1 MFTVQTKLSCVA
13 SPSLLLC
20 ALITPQ
26 SPHRVL
32 LGSDSGELTV
42 YLQLGPG
49 HLVKEGSLTAHSAG
63 VTCLAAGDSSLVS
76 ASQDGSAKLWSL
88 GQLEEKL
95 EVEHVRELCGH
106 RSPVSHIALI
116 TLS

>member
-1 MFTVQTKLSCVA
+1 M
-13 SPSLLLC
+13 
-20 ALITPQ
+20 
-26 SPHRVL
+26 
-32 LGSDSGELTV
+32 

-49 HLVKEGSLTAHSAG
+49 HLVKEGSMMAHSAA
-63 VTCLAAGDSSLVS
+63 VTCLAAGDRFLVS